1 MKKYERLFII
11 VGIIAT
17 SVLAITGLWFWLKHS
32 LSIIITDIDDL
43 FGSDEEGVEPEVV
56 DASYADD
63 ENDEYGDIC
72 D

>member
-11 VGIIAT
+11 VGIVTT

-43 FGSDEEGVEPEVV
+43 FGNDEESVEPEVV
-56 DASYADD
+56 DASYEEED
-63 ENDEYGDIC
+63 DEYGDIF